1 MRAKT
6 ALLTAALT
14 VVSTASFAQSSYN
27 VVVEPVGQTIDSIIR
42 APIEYDENGVMKAQH
57 FNADNLTDEEYQVI
71 LDEAARIRAYRD
83 ANGLNFESDYVSP
96 EYIDATPQTYSLSST
111 PVESR
116 DSNYQ
121 IELFAPE
128 TPTYSASTYAAPT
141 TSYSTS
147 SAKTHRVS
155 KGETLYR
162 ISKLYGVSIADIQA
176 ENAMTNTT
184 LSVGQTVR
192 IPGAVVESAYNTSRP
207 IYANSTNS
215 ASTAAS
221 TSYNTTR
228 VVEPVPVWQSSGIET
243 SIASE
248 AVYGVLKKDTLY
260 SISRRSCV
268 SVKDIIARNGI
279 TNPNVLTPGQYLT
292 LPAGHCLAR

>member
-96 EYIDATPQTYSLSST
+96 EYIDATPQTYSLSSA

-147 SAKTHRVS
+147 PAKTHRVS

-192 IPGAVVESAYNTSRP
+192 IPGAVVESAYNISRP

-221 TSYNTTR
+221 TSYNTNR

>member
-96 EYIDATPQTYSLSST
+96 EYIDATPQTYSLSSA

-215 ASTAAS
+215 VSTAAS